1 MPELV
6 LRRFL
11 LVLLVLLVFLLLL
24 LLLLPL
30 LLLVPFPF
38 LRSLWLLALRR
49 YWRVLLLRLRHF
61 VWCRSL
67 RLRLLWLPVW
77 LLTLVLFWPLVR
89 CRLGRWRTILSGRW
103 FTRSIGVGPVRL
115 RSVRRRAICIW
126 PVRKPAALFDNR
138 SVTKDQNAPL
148 PAGGGAK
155 PEALGERDSLS
166 QW

>member
-115 RSVRRRAICIW
+115 RSVRRRAICVG
-126 PVRKPAALFDNR
+126 PVRLR
-138 SVTKDQNAPL
+138 SVWRIAVHIRTVWFRLIGRRPVGIGPIRL
-148 PAGGGAK
+148 RTIWG
-155 PEALGERDSLS
+155 
-166 QW
+166 